1 MSNFE
6 HIYDALQLYKED
18 PVFLMAVPDV
28 KEMLDVLE
36 KGGIKVRQ
44 CFDTFQLYYD
54 GVEN

>member
-36 KGGIKVRQ
+36 KGDDLFEKKY
-44 CFDTFQLYYD
+44 FLALS
-54 GVEN
+54 N